1 MTLKEMLNVL
11 DYKTKVCICS
21 EMGAFNDPC
30 TVENLPYHCVAGALD
45 AKIDRVY
52 YDESDQTITIELVD
66 DWADDIMDD
75 SK

>member
-1 MTLKEMLNVL
+1 MKLKEILNVL
-11 DYKTKVCICS
+11 DCKTKVCVCS
-21 EMGAFNDPC
+21 DMGAFNDPC
-30 TVENLPYHCVAGALD
+30 TVGELPYHCVAGALD
-45 AKIDRVY
+45 AKVDRVY

>member
-11 DYKTKVCICS
+11 DYKTRICICS
-21 EMGAFNDPC
+21 DMGAFNDPC
-30 TVENLPYHCVAGALD
+30 TVEDLPYRCVAGALD

-52 YDESDQTITIELVD
+52 YDESDNTVTIEVVD
-66 DWADDIMDD
+66 YFSEDDDD